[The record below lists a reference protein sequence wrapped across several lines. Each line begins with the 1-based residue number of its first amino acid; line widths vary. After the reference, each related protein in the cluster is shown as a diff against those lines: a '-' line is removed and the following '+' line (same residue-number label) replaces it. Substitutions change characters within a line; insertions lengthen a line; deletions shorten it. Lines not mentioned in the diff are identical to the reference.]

1 MDLKFELAKVN
12 ENFMKVAPKDIIDL
26 FKRQAEKLAHKEIEK
41 TALKLGDKLPDFELE
56 NSIGEKINSYDLL
69 SNGPLV
75 ISFYRGKWCP
85 YCNLEMQAYQEALPE
100 IKGLGAQLVG
110 ISPEL
115 PDNSMS
121 LIEKYSLKFEILSD
135 IENKLANKF
144 GLTYYVEKELQEA
157 YKNLGID
164 LVSSQGNNNYELPVP
179 ATYVVNSNGTIV
191 LAFID
196 TDYTKRLQP
205 SEVIET
211 LKGLYS

>member
-41 TALKLGDKLPDFELE
+41 TALKPGDKLPDFELE

-85 YCNLEMQAYQEALPE
+85 YCNLEIQAYQEILPE
-100 IKGLGAQLVG
+100 IRDLGAQLVG

-121 LIEKYSLKFEILSD
+121 LVEKYSLKFEILSD
-135 IENKLANKF
+135 IDNKLANKF

-164 LVSSQGNNNYELPVP
+164 LVSSQGNSNYELPVP

-205 SEVIET
+205 SGVIET

>member
-26 FKRQAEKLAHKEIEK
+26 FKRQAEKLAHKEIGK

-85 YCNLEMQAYQEALPE
+85 YCNLEIQAYQEVLPE
-100 IKGLGAQLVG
+100 IRDLGAQLVG

-121 LIEKYSLKFEILSD
+121 LVEKYSLKFEILSD
-135 IENKLANKF
+135 IDNKLANKF

-164 LVSSQGNNNYELPVP
+164 LVSSQGNSNYELPVP

-196 TDYTKRLQP
+196 TDYTKRLDP

-211 LKGLYS
+211 LKELHN